1 MTMEPLISLCL
12 VGPRPS
18 VFDSGLRSVVDSGLR
33 SVVDGGL
40 RSYAA
45 GDELVAEYQLDAVLP
60 DEVQAV
66 EASVLWHTEGKGEE
80 DLGVHFFERRLPGD
94 TEDGDLR
101 PLRRFRTTLPS
112 SPLSYSGAILT
123 IRWCVRVRLFLR
135 RGREY
140 LQEQPFTLGSVPAVA
155 REAAAAT

>member
-12 VGPRPS
+12 VGPR
-18 VFDSGLRSVVDSGLR
+18 
-33 SVVDGGL
+33 

-66 EASVLWHTEGKGEE
+66 EASILWYTEGKGEE
-80 DLGVHFFERRLPGD
+80 DMGVHFFERRLPAD

-101 PLRRFRTTLPS
+101 PLRRFRTTLPN
-112 SPLSYSGAILT
+112 SPLSYSGAIFT
-123 IRWCVRVRLFLR
+123 IRWCVGVRFFLR

-140 LQEQPFTLGSVPAVA
+140 LKEEPLTLGFVPAVT
-155 REAAAAT
+155 RLESAATA

>member
-12 VGPRPS
+12 VGPR
-18 VFDSGLRSVVDSGLR
+18 RSVVDS
-33 SVVDGGL
+33 GL

-45 GDELVAEYQLDAVLP
+45 GDELVAEYQLDAVLA

-80 DLGVHFFERRLPGD
+80 DMGVHFFERRLPGD
-94 TEDGDLR
+94 AEDGDLR

-112 SPLSYSGAILT
+112 SPLSYSGAIFT
-123 IRWCVRVRLFLR
+123 IRWSVRVRLFLR

-140 LQEQPFTLGSVPAVA
+140 LQEQPFALGSVPAAV
-155 REAAAAT
+155 RQ

>member
-12 VGPRPS
+12 VGPR
-18 VFDSGLRSVVDSGLR
+18 RN
-33 SVVDGGL
+33 
-40 RSYAA
+40 YAA
-45 GDELVAEYQLDAVLP
+45 GDELVAEYQLDAVLA

-66 EASVLWHTEGKGEE
+66 EASVLWYTEGKGEE
-80 DLGVHFFERRLPGD
+80 DMGVHFFERRLPAD
-94 TEDGDLR
+94 AEDGDLR

-112 SPLSYSGAILT
+112 SPLSYSGAIFT

-140 LQEQPFTLGSVPAVA
+140 LQEQQFTLGSVPAAV
-155 REAAAAT
+155 RQEAAASA

>member
-12 VGPRPS
+12 VGPR
-18 VFDSGLRSVVDSGLR
+18 
-33 SVVDGGL
+33 

-66 EASVLWHTEGKGEE
+66 EASVLWYTEGKGEE
-80 DLGVHFFERRLPGD
+80 DLGVHFFERRLPSD
-94 TEDGDLR
+94 ADAGDLR
-101 PLRRFRTTLPS
+101 PLQRIRTTLPS
-112 SPLSYSGAILT
+112 SPLSYSGAIFT
-123 IRWCVRVRLFLR
+123 IRWCIRIRLFLR

-140 LQEQPFTLGSVPAVA
+140 LQEQPFTLGCVPAVA
-155 REAAAAT
+155 RQEAAATA